1 VRVHC
6 VWRTGSGTGSGA
18 LGPWG
23 PGAMR
28 VADGLAGRAGGRAG
42 GWPWAGRVADGLAGW
57 RRAGGRAGD
66 GLADQGWKLVDLAAQ
81 AAEPN
86 E

>member
-6 VWRTGSGTGSGA
+6 VWRTGPGANLGVSWPPASAARDLRARPLRVADGLWDGLWGSGA

-23 PGAMR
+23 NAC
-28 VADGLAGRAGGRAG
+28 
-42 GWPWAGRVADGLAGW
+42 
-57 RRAGGRAGD
+57 GGRAGD